1 MSEKRYTKEKRFPD
15 YRSSTFTFKII
26 PEGEIRKP
34 RAETAFPVACQPV
47 IYQNLKKIQFLLRC
61 LGYHQKKKKKE
72 TPVYHFGTSSYRTF
86 KFSLRQGFL

>member
-47 IYQNLKKIQFLLRC
+47 IYQNLKKNSVSSPLPWISS
-61 LGYHQKKKKKE
+61 KKKE